1 MFIILRLGTVIIR
14 IIFYCGNFSLICVF
28 SLTRVMAFHLDAWI
42 GSHVDRVEDNVRVLR
57 SQTSSGEEAPG
68 AAAAVTEVVLEAQRV
83 LLILTQRIL
92 VASLQ

>member
-28 SLTRVMAFHLDAWI
+28 SLTRVMAFHLDAWV

-57 SQTSSGEEAPG
+57 SQTSSGEKAPG
-68 AAAAVTEVVLEAQRV
+68 AAVTEVVLEAQRV